1 MYQYKTF
8 DFFGQLAAILA
19 ILMGLIAADERGAV
33 ISIGLLVLAGLQ
45 LISLLVNGL
54 YGPAGWKSP
63 LRRWHLIGT
72 GLVLVIMIYGMV
84 KPGEDKYDMSGLG
97 IIIQSLVPAA
107 IMALLYT
114 LITGLEW
121 KKMGS

>member
-1 MYQYKTF
+1 MYRYKTF

-19 ILMGLIAADERGAV
+19 ILTGLIADESGALT
-33 ISIGLLVLAGLQ
+33 SIGLMVLAGLQ
-45 LISLLVNGL
+45 LISLLVNGF

-72 GLVLVIMIYGMV
+72 GLVLAIMIYGMV
-84 KPGEDKYDMSGLG
+84 KPAEDKYDMSGLG
-97 IIIQSLVPAA
+97 IMIQSLVPAA

-121 KKMGS
+121 KKMRP

>member
-1 MYQYKTF
+1 MYRYKTF

-19 ILMGLIAADERGAV
+19 ILTGLIADESGALA
-33 ISIGLLVLAGLQ
+33 SIGLMVLAGLQ
-45 LISLLVNGL
+45 LISLLVNGF

-72 GLVLVIMIYGMV
+72 GLVLAIMIYGMV
-84 KPGEDKYDMSGLG
+84 KPAEDKYDMSGLG
-97 IIIQSLVPAA
+97 IMIQSLVPAA
-107 IMALLYT
+107 IMALLYA

-121 KKMGS
+121 KKMRP

>member
-1 MYQYKTF
+1 MYRYKTF

-19 ILMGLIAADERGAV
+19 ILTGLIADESGALA
-33 ISIGLLVLAGLQ
+33 SIGLMVLAGLQ

-72 GLVLVIMIYGMV
+72 GLVLAIMIYGMV
-84 KPGEDKYDMSGLG
+84 KPAEDKYDMSGLG
-97 IIIQSLVPAA
+97 IMIQSLVPAA

-121 KKMGS
+121 KKMSQ

>member
-1 MYQYKTF
+1 MYRYKTF
-8 DFFGQLAAILA
+8 DLFGKLAAILA

-45 LISLLVNGL
+45 LISLLVNGFF
-54 YGPAGWKSP
+54 GPAGWKSP

-72 GLVLVIMIYGMV
+72 GLVLAVMIYGMV
-84 KPGEDKYDMSGLG
+84 KPAEDKYDMSGLG

-107 IMALLYT
+107 LVALFYT
-114 LITGLEW
+114 VITGMEW
-121 KKMGS
+121 KKMRS

>member
-1 MYQYKTF
+1 MYRYKTF

-19 ILMGLIAADERGAV
+19 ILTGLIADESGALA
-33 ISIGLLVLAGLQ
+33 SIGLMVLAGLQ
-45 LISLLVNGL
+45 LISLLVNGF

-72 GLVLVIMIYGMV
+72 GLVLAIMIYGMV
-84 KPGEDKYDMSGLG
+84 KPAEDKYDMSGLG
-97 IIIQSLVPAA
+97 IMIQSLVPAA

-121 KKMGS
+121 KKMRP

>member
-1 MYQYKTF
+1 MYRYKTF

-19 ILMGLIAADERGAV
+19 ILTGLIADESGALT
-33 ISIGLLVLAGLQ
+33 SIGLMVLVGLQ
-45 LISLLVNGL
+45 LISLLVNGF

-72 GLVLVIMIYGMV
+72 GLVLAIMIYGMV
-84 KPGEDKYDMSGLG
+84 KPAEDKYDMSGLG
-97 IIIQSLVPAA
+97 IMIQSLVPAA

-121 KKMGS
+121 KKMRP

>member
-1 MYQYKTF
+1 MYRYKTF
-8 DFFGQLAAILA
+8 DFFCQLAAILA
-19 ILMGLIAADERGAV
+19 ILTGLIADESGALA
-33 ISIGLLVLAGLQ
+33 SIGLMVLAGLQ
-45 LISLLVNGL
+45 LISLLVNGF

-72 GLVLVIMIYGMV
+72 GLVLAIMIYGMV
-84 KPGEDKYDMSGLG
+84 KPAEDKYDMSGLG
-97 IIIQSLVPAA
+97 IMIQSLVPAA

-121 KKMGS
+121 KKMRP

>member
-1 MYQYKTF
+1 MYRYKTF

-19 ILMGLIAADERGAV
+19 ILTGLIADESGALA
-33 ISIGLLVLAGLQ
+33 SIGLMVLAGLQ
-45 LISLLVNGL
+45 LISLLISGL

-72 GLVLVIMIYGMV
+72 GLVLAIMIYGMV
-84 KPGEDKYDMSGLG
+84 KPAEDKYDMSGLG
-97 IIIQSLVPAA
+97 IMIQSLVPAA

-121 KKMGS
+121 KKMRP

>member
-1 MYQYKTF
+1 MYRYKTF
-8 DFFGQLAAILA
+8 DLFGQLAAILA

-45 LISLLVNGL
+45 LISLLVTGFF
-54 YGPAGWKSP
+54 GPAGWKSP

-72 GLVLVIMIYGMV
+72 GLVLAVMIYGMV
-84 KPGEDKYDMSGLG
+84 KPAEDKYDMSGLG

-107 IMALLYT
+107 LVALFYT
-114 LITGLEW
+114 VITGMEW
-121 KKMGS
+121 KKMRS

>member
-1 MYQYKTF
+1 MYRYKTF

-19 ILMGLIAADERGAV
+19 ILTGLIADESGALT
-33 ISIGLLVLAGLQ
+33 SIGLMVLAGLE
-45 LISLLVNGL
+45 LISLLVNGF

-72 GLVLVIMIYGMV
+72 GLVLAIMIYGMV
-84 KPGEDKYDMSGLG
+84 KPAEDKYDMSGLG
-97 IIIQSLVPAA
+97 IMIQSLVPAA

-121 KKMGS
+121 KKMRP